1 MRHGGD
7 LAAAE
12 AAYGQPRQGWLD
24 LSTGVNPH
32 AYPVKPFPPEALQ
45 RLPDPADLAALI
57 AVARRAYGW
66 KAEVP
71 VAAGPGAQ
79 AMIQLL
85 PYLRVRGSVLVV
97 GRTYAEH
104 AYSWARAGHK
114 VKEAWSL
121 SAAADSDVV
130 IVVNPDNPTGR
141 SFEPDVLSGLAV
153 TLSRRGGLLVIDESF
168 GDVSTETT
176 LAGKVAAHG
185 MVVLRSFGKF
195 YGLPGLRLGFAAGD
209 QEMITELAAELGPW
223 PVSGPAIFAGRAAL
237 ADDGWAAEMRM
248 QLALDALRLESVL
261 QDAGF
266 GQVRGCD
273 LFRMVRHPRAAEIHR
288 NLAREG
294 IWTRAF
300 EERPDHL
307 RFGLPG
313 GGDGFARL
321 ESALKSA
328 LRTAA

>member
-24 LSTGVNPH
+24 LSTGVNPY
-32 AYPVKPFPPEALQ
+32 AYPLKPFPAEALR
-45 RLPDPADLAALI
+45 RLPDPADLARLLAE
-57 AVARRAYGW
+57 ARKAYGW
-66 KAEVP
+66 KPETP
-71 VAAGPGAQ
+71 VVAGGGAQ

-85 PYLRVRGSVLVV
+85 PYLRVRGPVLVM
-97 GRTYAEH
+97 GRTYGEH

-121 SAAADSDVV
+121 ASATEADVV
-130 IVVNPDNPTGR
+130 VVVNPDNPTGR
-141 SFEPDVLSGLAV
+141 TFEPDVLAGLAT
-153 TLSRRGGLLVIDESF
+153 TLARRGGLLVVDESF
-168 GDVSTETT
+168 ADVSQETAM
-176 LAGKVAAHG
+176 AGKVASQG

-209 QEMITELAAELGPW
+209 EEMISELAAELGPW
-223 PVSGPAIFAGRAAL
+223 PVSGPALFAGRAAL
-237 ADDGWAAEMRM
+237 ADEGWAAEMRL
-248 QLALDALRLESVL
+248 QLALDALKLENLL
-261 QDAGF
+261 QEAGF

-273 LFRMVRHPRAAEIHR
+273 LFRMVRHPRASEIHQS
-288 NLAREG
+288 LAREG

-300 EERPDHL
+300 EGRPDHL
-307 RFGLPG
+307 RLGLPG
-313 GGDGFARL
+313 GADGFARL

>member
-24 LSTGVNPH
+24 LSTGVNP
-32 AYPVKPFPPEALQ
+32 YPYPLKPLPPETLN
-45 RLPDPADLAALI
+45 RLPDPADLQALLS
-57 AVARRAYGW
+57 VARRAYGW
-66 KAEVP
+66 KPETP

-79 AMIQLL
+79 SMIQLL
-85 PYLRVRGSVLVV
+85 PYLRVRGPVLVV
-97 GRTYAEH
+97 GRTYGEH

-121 SAAADSDVV
+121 SAANEADVV
-130 IVVNPDNPTGR
+130 VVVNPDNPTGR
-141 SFEPDVLSGLAV
+141 SFEPEVLSGLAL
-153 TLSRRGGLLVIDESF
+153 TLSRRGGLLVVDESF
-168 GDVSTETT
+168 GDVSKETT
-176 LAGKVAAHG
+176 LSAKVAPQG

-209 QEMITELAAELGPW
+209 QEMVSELAAELGPW

-248 QLALDALRLESVL
+248 QLALDALRLESLL
-261 QDAGF
+261 QEAGF
-266 GQVRGCD
+266 SQVRGCD
-273 LFRMVRHPRAAEIHR
+273 LFRMVRHARAAEIHQS
-288 NLAREG
+288 LAREG

-300 EERPDHL
+300 DERPDHL

-321 ESALKSA
+321 ERALKSA
-328 LRTAA
+328 LKTAA